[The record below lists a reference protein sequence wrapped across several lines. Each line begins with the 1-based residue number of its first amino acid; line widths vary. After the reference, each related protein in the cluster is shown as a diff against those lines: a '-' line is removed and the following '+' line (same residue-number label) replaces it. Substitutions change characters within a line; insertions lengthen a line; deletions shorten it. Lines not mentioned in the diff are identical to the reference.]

1 MARIRV
7 PLNNFS
13 FGEVSPSLR
22 SRTDSPVYV
31 AAAES
36 VKNFFIRAEGGVI
49 NRPGT
54 KRIYEFNHTYD
65 SSLPQQIRLEPFVFS
80 DDEKYII
87 AFSDTRIDIFRI
99 DLAGAVSFVQTLT
112 VDVNGD
118 PVPVTNANLNQ
129 ITYTQKGDFMFI
141 AHRTFLCR
149 ELVRTGLT
157 SFEMR
162 LFEFDESIDG
172 NKKYQPYYNFQ
183 GAGTTIAASASSGTV
198 TLTCSQNYFDAAHAG
213 TRLLIGET
221 EAIISAYI
229 SATQVTAVLQGTLK
243 TQLDIDALKTKK
255 DSDKVEVTH
264 VLHGLA
270 NGAAVVIAEAGGLGG
285 IGASD
290 INGSRTIS
298 RIIDANKYEITAG
311 ASATSE
317 ADGGGSPTIE
327 SSSPTTEWYE
337 QSYSSYRGFPQ
348 AITFHE
354 DRLWFGGTPSQPDG
368 LWGSKTGHYYN
379 FDIGK
384 AEDDDAI
391 DIDAS
396 VGVTNQIRHLVSNRD
411 LQVFA
416 SQSEFYVPAFQ
427 DAPVTPSKAK
437 VSLQTPVGSGYVRPQ
452 SLDGATLFVQATGTA
467 VREYIFSDSEA
478 AYTSTM
484 VSLLSNHL
492 VSNPVQMT
500 TLKGSLARPGAYGL
514 FIMDNGELAVF
525 HSLRDE
531 KRAGWMRW
539 NTEGKFHSI
548 CAVDEDLFTV
558 SVRDDGSGTDKL
570 ILEQF
575 DTSMKM
581 DFASDF
587 TGTAGVFNVSSHFA
601 DGAVVHAVDGTE
613 YLGTFTVAGGNA
625 DVSGVKLSTSA
636 QIGYRFIPEI
646 KTLPIDGAVPGG
658 PLTGRPRKITMV
670 TLDLEGTL
678 SVSVNGTDML
688 LRTVTHTVGSGI
700 DPVSG
705 KEEFRVLGYDKDPR
719 VTISQSAPL
728 PIQINGLVTEVAF

>member
-54 KRIYEFNHTYD
+54 ERIYEFGLTYD
-65 SSLPQQIRLEPFVFS
+65 ATLAQQVRLEPFIFS
-80 DDEKYII
+80 DDEKYIV
-87 AFSDTRIDIFRI
+87 AFSNVRIDIFRI
-99 DLAGAVSFVQTLT
+99 ATNGTTSHIQTLT
-112 VDVNGD
+112 ADVNGD
-118 PVPVTNANLNQ
+118 AVPFDNTNLVEF
-129 ITYTQKGDFMFI
+129 TYTQKGDFMFI

-157 SFEMR
+157 TFEMR
-162 LFEFDESIDG
+162 VFEFDTNSDG
-172 NKKYQPYYNFQ
+172 TKKFQPYYNFQ
-183 GAGTTIAASASSGTV
+183 SAGTTITASATTGHV
-198 TLTCSQNYFDAAHAG
+198 TLTCSANYFASGHVG

-221 EAIISAYI
+221 EALISVFTN
-229 SATQVTAVLQGTLK
+229 ATTVTAILQGELT

-264 VLHGLA
+264 VLHGLSV
-270 NGAAVVIAEAGGLGG
+270 GATVVIAEAGGVGG
-285 IGASD
+285 IALSN
-290 INGSRTIS
+290 INGTRTIS
-298 RIIDANKYEITAG
+298 RVIDENKYEITAG
-311 ASATSE
+311 AAATSE
-317 ADGGGSPTIE
+317 ADGGGSPTIK
-327 SSSPTTEWYE
+327 SASATTEWYE
-337 QSYSSYRGFPQ
+337 QSYSVLRGFPQ

-354 DRLWFGGTPSQPDG
+354 DRLWFAGTPSQPDG
-368 LWGSKTGHYYN
+368 LWGSKTGLYFN
-379 FDIGK
+379 FDVGE

-396 VGVTNQIRHLVSNRD
+396 VGVTNEIRHLVSNRD

-427 DAPVTPSKAK
+427 DAPVTPAKAK
-437 VSLQTPVGSGYVRPQ
+437 VSLQTPVGSGFVRPQ

-467 VREYIFSDSEA
+467 IREYIFSDSEA

-484 VSLLSNHL
+484 VSLLSSHL
-492 VSNPVQMT
+492 ISNPVQLT
-500 TLKGSLARPGAYGL
+500 TLKGSLSRPGSYGI
-514 FIMDNGELAVF
+514 FVMDNGESAVF

-539 NTEGKFHSI
+539 DTEGEFHSV
-548 CAVDEDLFTV
+548 CAVDENLYTIAI
-558 SVRDDGSGTDKL
+558 RDTGAGTNKL
-570 ILEQF
+570 VLEQF
-575 DTSMKM
+575 NTTMKM
-581 DFASDF
+581 DFCDTFS
-587 TGTAGVFNVSSHFA
+587 GSNGVFNVSSHFA
-601 DGAVVHAVDGTE
+601 NGATVEVVDGTE
-613 YLGTFTVAGGNA
+613 FLGTFTVASGNV
-625 DVSGVKLSTSA
+625 DVSAVKLSTSA
-636 QIGYRFIPEI
+636 QIGYRFVPEL

-658 PLTGRPRKITMV
+658 PLTGSPRKITKV
-670 TLDLEGTL
+670 TLDLENTL
-678 SVSVNGTDML
+678 SVSVNGTDMII
-688 LRTVTHTVGSGI
+688 RTVQQNQASGVTA
-700 DPVSG
+700 VSG
-705 KEEFRVLGYDKDPR
+705 KEEFRVLGYSKDPR

-728 PIQINGLVTEVAF
+728 SIQVNGLVTEVAF

>member
-1 MARIRV
+1 M
-7 PLNNFS
+7 
-13 FGEVSPSLR
+13 
-22 SRTDSPVYV
+22 
-31 AAAES
+31 
-36 VKNFFIRAEGGVI
+36 
-49 NRPGT
+49 
-54 KRIYEFNHTYD
+54 
-65 SSLPQQIRLEPFVFS
+65 
-80 DDEKYII
+80 
-87 AFSDTRIDIFRI
+87 
-99 DLAGAVSFVQTLT
+99 VQ
-112 VDVNGD
+112 
-118 PVPVTNANLNQ
+118 
-129 ITYTQKGDFMFI
+129 
-141 AHRTFLCR
+141 
-149 ELVRTGLT
+149 
-157 SFEMR
+157 
-162 LFEFDESIDG
+162 
-172 NKKYQPYYNFQ
+172 
-183 GAGTTIAASASSGTV
+183 
-198 TLTCSQNYFDAAHAG
+198 
-213 TRLLIGET
+213 
-221 EAIISAYI
+221 
-229 SATQVTAVLQGTLK
+229 
-243 TQLDIDALKTKK
+243 
-255 DSDKVEVTH
+255 
-264 VLHGLA
+264 
-270 NGAAVVIAEAGGLGG
+270 
-285 IGASD
+285 
-290 INGSRTIS
+290 
-298 RIIDANKYEITAG
+298 
-311 ASATSE
+311 
-317 ADGGGSPTIE
+317 
-327 SSSPTTEWYE
+327 
-337 QSYSSYRGFPQ
+337 
-348 AITFHE
+348 
-354 DRLWFGGTPSQPDG
+354 
-368 LWGSKTGHYYN
+368 
-379 FDIGK
+379 
-384 AEDDDAI
+384 
-391 DIDAS
+391 
-396 VGVTNQIRHLVSNRD
+396 
-411 LQVFA
+411 
-416 SQSEFYVPAFQ
+416 
-427 DAPVTPSKAK
+427 
-437 VSLQTPVGSGYVRPQ
+437 
-452 SLDGATLFVQATGTA
+452 LFVQATGTA
-467 VREYIFSDSEA
+467 VREYIFSDAEA

-548 CAVDEDLFTV
+548 CAVDEDLFAV

-625 DVSGVKLSTSA
+625 DVSSVKLSTSA

-688 LRTVTHTVGSGI
+688 LRTVNHTVGSGI

>member
-54 KRIYEFNHTYD
+54 EKIYEFPLTYD
-65 SSLPQQIRLEPFVFS
+65 STLPQQVRLEPFIFS

-87 AFSDTRIDIFRI
+87 AFSHIRIDIFRI
-99 DLAGAVSFVQTLT
+99 ATNGAVSHIQTLT
-112 VDVNGD
+112 DDVNSD
-118 PVPVTNANLNQ
+118 DVPNSNTNLNEF
-129 ITYTQKGDFMFI
+129 TYTQKGDFMFI

-149 ELVRTGLT
+149 ELVRTSLT
-157 SFEMR
+157 SFEVR
-162 LFEFDESIDG
+162 VFEFDQSIDG
-172 NKKYQPYYNFQ
+172 TKKYQPYYNFQ
-183 GAGTTIAASASSGTV
+183 GAGTTIASNGTTGTV
-198 TLTCSQNYFDAAHAG
+198 TLTCSQSYFASGHVG

-221 EAIISAYI
+221 EALISGFTN
-229 SATQVTAVLQGTLK
+229 ATTVTAILQGTLT
-243 TQLDIDALKTKK
+243 TQLDIDALRTKK
-255 DSDKVEVTH
+255 ESNKIEVTH

-270 NGAAVVIAEAGGLGG
+270 VGASVVIAEAGGVGG
-285 IGASD
+285 IAASN

-298 RIIDANKYEITAG
+298 RVIDDNKYEITA
-311 ASATSE
+311 AADATSE
-317 ADGGGSPTIE
+317 ADGGGSPTVK
-327 SSSPTTEWYE
+327 SGAATTEWYE
-337 QSYSSYRGFPQ
+337 QSYSALRGFPQ

-368 LWGSKTGHYYN
+368 LWASKTGYYFN

-427 DAPVTPSKAK
+427 DAPVTPAKAK

-467 VREYIFSDSEA
+467 VREYIFTDAEA

-484 VSLLSNHL
+484 VSLLSSHL
-492 VSNPVQMT
+492 VSNPIQMT

-525 HSLRDE
+525 HSLRAE

-539 NTEGKFHSI
+539 ETEGRFHSV

-558 SVRDDGSGTDKL
+558 SVRDKGDGTSKL

-575 DTSMKM
+575 NTTMKM
-581 DFASDF
+581 DFCKTFS
-587 TGTAGVFNVSSHFA
+587 GSNGVFNVSSHFA
-601 DGAVVHAVDGTE
+601 NGATVEAVDGTE
-613 YLGTFTVAGGNA
+613 FLGSFTVTGGNV
-625 DVSGVKLSTSA
+625 DVSAVKASTSA
-636 QIGYRFIPEI
+636 QIGYKFVPEI
-646 KTLPIDGAVPGG
+646 KTLPIDGTVPGG
-658 PLTGRPRKITMV
+658 PLTGRPRKITSV
-670 TLDLEGTL
+670 ILDLENTL
-678 SVSVNGTDML
+678 SVSVNGTDMVI
-688 LRTVTHTVGSGI
+688 RTVQQNQASGVTA
-700 DPVSG
+700 VSG

-728 PIQINGLVTEVAF
+728 PIQVNGLVTEVAF